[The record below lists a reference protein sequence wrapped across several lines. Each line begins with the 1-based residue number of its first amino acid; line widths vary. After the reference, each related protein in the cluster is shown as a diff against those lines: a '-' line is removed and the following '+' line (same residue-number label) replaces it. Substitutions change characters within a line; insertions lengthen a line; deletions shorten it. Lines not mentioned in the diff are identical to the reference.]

1 MLDSKAICEQIQKIY
16 PDVGECGLDIK
27 VTRDTG
33 QKRWVVHLEKGP
45 RKLDTYL
52 EEGDAEK
59 CMAGKQCV
67 SLAIEINQLKDS
79 IQRLDRG

>member
-1 MLDSKAICEQIQKIY
+1 MPASKAICEQIQKIY
-16 PDVGECGLDIK
+16 PDIGECGISIK
-27 VTRDTG
+27 VTRDTA

-45 RKLDTYL
+45 RKLKTYL

-59 CMAGKQCV
+59 CMGGEQCV

-79 IQRLDRG
+79 IQRLEQG

>member
-16 PDVGECGLDIK
+16 PDIGECGINIK
-27 VTRDTG
+27 VTRDDA
-33 QKRWVVHLEKGP
+33 QERWLVHLERGQ
-45 RKLDTYL
+45 RKLKTYL

-59 CMAGKQCV
+59 CMAGEQCV

-79 IQRLDRG
+79 IQRLE